1 MGVVALGAVR
11 SCGVTTLAL
20 ALAATWPKERPVLLV
35 EADPAGG
42 TLAAASGWPPE
53 PSLVS
58 LAAAARHALDPD
70 LVWEHCQEL
79 PGGAAVLAGPASAD
93 QARSALGMLAG
104 LSSHLGMLAGLSS
117 HLGMLDADVLVD
129 CGRLDPGAPGFG
141 VFEGADPVVLAARP
155 RLADLHA
162 LATWREANPFDS
174 GRVAVVLVG
183 DGPYPDAEIAAA
195 LGVEVLARLPWDPD
209 AAGALVSV
217 PASAPELR
225 LSPLVRAARSLA
237 GRLAKELAGAPP
249 AVGSASG
256 EVPAASTRSSRA
268 AALRTRVLGAWRADP
283 VPRSTNGSAPA
294 NGSTP
299 EEVSQ

>member
-1 MGVVALGAVR
+1 VAVVALGSVR

-20 ALAATWPKERPVLLV
+20 ALTATWPKDRRVLLV

-42 TLAAASGWPPE
+42 TVAAASGWPPE

-79 PGGAAVLAGPASAD
+79 PGGAAVLTGPPSAD

-104 LSSHLGMLAGLSS
+104 LLS

-129 CGRLDPGAPGFG
+129 CGRLDPGAPGAE
-141 VFEGADPVVLAARP
+141 VFEGADAVVLAARP

-162 LATWREANPFDS
+162 LANWREANPAGS
-174 GRVAVVLVG
+174 GRVALVLVG
-183 DGPYPDAEIAAA
+183 DGPYPDTEIAAA
-195 LGVEVLARLPWDPD
+195 LGIEVLARLPWDPD

-217 PASAPELR
+217 PASAREVR

-237 GRLAKELAGAPP
+237 GRLAEELGGASP

-256 EVPAASTRSSRA
+256 EVPAASRSSRA
-268 AALRTRVLGAWRADP
+268 GALRTRVLGARVLGAWRADP
-283 VPRSTNGSAPA
+283 VPRSTNGSASA

>member
-1 MGVVALGAVR
+1 MVGVVALGSVR

-20 ALAATWPKERPVLLV
+20 ALAATWPAERRVLLV
-35 EADPAGG
+35 ELDPAGG
-42 TLAAASGWPPE
+42 TLAAASGWPAE

-58 LAAAARHALDPD
+58 LAAAARRALDTD

-79 PGGAAVLAGPASAD
+79 PGGVAVLAGPASAD
-93 QARSALGMLAG
+93 QARSARGMLAG
-104 LSSHLGMLAGLSS
+104 LAGT
-117 HLGMLDADVLVD
+117 LGMLDADVLVD
-129 CGRLDPGAPGFG
+129 CGRLDPGVPGIG
-141 VFEGADPVVLAARP
+141 VLEGAARVVLAARP

-174 GRVAVVLVG
+174 GRVALVLVG
-183 DGPYPDAEIAAA
+183 DGPYPDAEIAEA
-195 LGVEVLARLPWDPD
+195 LGVEVLARLPWDPE
-209 AAGALVSV
+209 AAWALVSV
-217 PASAPELR
+217 PASAREVR

-256 EVPAASTRSSRA
+256 EVPAVSTRPSRA
-268 AALRTRVLGAWRADP
+268 GALRTRVLGAWRAEP
-283 VPRSTNGSAPA
+283 VPRSP

>member
-1 MGVVALGAVR
+1 MALGSVR

-20 ALAATWPKERPVLLV
+20 ALAATWPKERRVLLV
-35 EADPAGG
+35 ELDPAGG
-42 TLAAASGWPPE
+42 TLAAASGWPAE

-58 LAAAARHALDPD
+58 LAAAARRALDPD

-93 QARSALGMLAG
+93 QARSARGMLAG
-104 LSSHLGMLAGLSS
+104 LAGPLGL
-117 HLGMLDADVLVD
+117 LDADVLVD
-129 CGRLDPGAPGFG
+129 CGRLDPRVPGAG
-141 VFEGADPVVLAARP
+141 VFEGADRVVLAARP

-162 LATWREANPFDS
+162 LATWSEANPLDS
-174 GRVAVVLVG
+174 GRVALVLVG
-183 DGPYPDAEIAAA
+183 DGPYPDAEIAEA
-195 LGVEVLARLPWDPD
+195 LGVEVLARLPWDPE

-217 PASAPELR
+217 PASAREVR

-237 GRLAKELAGAPP
+237 DRLAKEMGGAPP
-249 AVGSASG
+249 ALGSASG
-256 EVPAASTRSSRA
+256 EVLAASRSSRA
-268 AALRTRVLGAWRADP
+268 GALRTRVLGAWRAEP
-283 VPRSTNGSAPA
+283 VPRSR

>member
-1 MGVVALGAVR
+1 MVALGAVR

-20 ALAATWPKERPVLLV
+20 ALAATWPKERRVLLA
-35 EADPAGG
+35 ELDPAGG

-58 LAAAARHALDPD
+58 LAAAARHVLDPD

-79 PGGAAVLAGPASAD
+79 PGGAAAVLAGPASAD

-104 LSSHLGMLAGLSS
+104 LANQLGT
-117 HLGMLDADVLVD
+117 LDADVLVD

-141 VFEGADPVVLAARP
+141 VFEGADAVVLAARP
-155 RLADLHA
+155 RLADLQA

-183 DGPYPDAEIAAA
+183 DGPYLDAEIAEA
-195 LGVEVLARLPWDPD
+195 LGIEVLARLPWDPD

-217 PASAPELR
+217 PASAREVR

-237 GRLAKELAGAPP
+237 ERFAKELAGAPV

-256 EVPAASTRSSRA
+256 EVPATLPRSSRA
-268 AALRTRVLGAWRADP
+268 GALRTRVLGAWRADP
-283 VPRSTNGSAPA
+283 VPRSTNGSTPA

>member
-20 ALAATWPKERPVLLV
+20 ALAATWPKERRVLLV

-58 LAAAARHALDPD
+58 LAAAGRRALDPD

-104 LSSHLGMLAGLSS
+104 LSSHLGML
-117 HLGMLDADVLVD
+117 DADVLVD
-129 CGRLDPGAPGFG
+129 CGRLDAPASGAG
-141 VFEGADPVVLAARP
+141 VFEGADRVLLGARP

-162 LATWREANPFDS
+162 LATWQEANPFDS
-174 GRVAVVLVG
+174 GRVALVLVG
-183 DGPYPDAEIAAA
+183 DGPYPDAEIAEA
-195 LGVEVLARLPWDPD
+195 LGIEVLARLPWDPE

-217 PASAPELR
+217 PASAREVR
-225 LSPLVRAARSLA
+225 LAPLVRATRSMADQLA
-237 GRLAKELAGAPP
+237 SELAGEPP
-249 AVGSASG
+249 ADGSAFG
-256 EVPAASTRSSRA
+256 EVLAASTRSSRA
-268 AALRTRVLGAWRADP
+268 GALRTRVLRTWVLGAWRADP
-283 VPRSTNGSAPA
+283 AARSTNGRTPA

>member
-1 MGVVALGAVR
+1 MVALGSVR

-20 ALAATWPKERPVLLV
+20 ALAATWPKDRPVLLV

-58 LAAAARHALDPD
+58 LAAAARRALDPA

-79 PGGAAVLAGPASAD
+79 PGGAAVLAGPASGD
-93 QARSALGMLAG
+93 QAHGALGMLAG
-104 LSSHLGMLAGLSS
+104 LSKHLGT
-117 HLGMLDADVLVD
+117 LDADVLVD
-129 CGRLDPGAPGFG
+129 CSRLDPAAPGFG
-141 VFEGADPVVLAARP
+141 AFECADRVVLAARP

-174 GRVAVVLVG
+174 GRVGLVLVG
-183 DGPYPDAEIAAA
+183 DGPYPDAEIAEA
-195 LGVEVLARLPWDPD
+195 LDIEFLARLPWDPE
-209 AAGALVSV
+209 AAEALVSV
-217 PASAPELR
+217 PASAREVR

-237 GRLAKELAGAPP
+237 GRLAEELAGAPP

-256 EVPAASTRSSRA
+256 EEPAASTRSSRA
-268 AALRTRVLGAWRADP
+268 AALRTRVLRTRVLGAWRADP
-283 VPRSTNGSAPA
+283 VPRSTNGSTPA

-299 EEVSQ
+299 EELSQ